1 MQLFLK
7 NAAKKILGGERL
19 LTFKKELSMG
29 MLQIFREEICKKELN
44 TIKAGDSKYEVQ
56 KVSYDMIDR
65 TLRKL
70 RFFKNFAQNIRLRL
84 YEVCRYELIP
94 PGRIIAHQE
103 ELDSHIFVII
113 SGIASLTVKYLESNE
128 SYSGMLI
135 YPGDAVG
142 DANIKDKIVI
152 SKGRGE
158 TKWYVSSVKECDVLV
173 FERRQFTDV
182 LFKDMMD
189 SLYEKIMCMRNSEFF
204 ENLSPYAMVILCS
217 NIELHEYSYGDVIL
231 R

>member
-1 MQLFLK
+1 
-7 NAAKKILGGERL
+7 
-19 LTFKKELSMG
+19 
-29 MLQIFREEICKKELN
+29 
-44 TIKAGDSKYEVQ
+44 V
-56 KVSYDMIDR
+56 
-65 TLRKL
+65 
-70 RFFKNFAQNIRLRL
+70 
-84 YEVCRYELIP
+84 P

-103 ELDSHIFVII
+103 ELESHIFVVI
-113 SGIASLTVKYLESNE
+113 SGIASLTVKYLETNE

-135 YPGDAVG
+135 YPGDAIG

-152 SKGRGE
+152 SKGRGQ
-158 TKWYVSSVKECDVLV
+158 TKTYVSSVKECDVLV

-217 NIELHEYSYGDVIL
+217 NIELHEYAYGDVIL
-231 R
+231 RQECEPDECYIIISGECKLVLETVIYKPQEEPSAKKSSQVMKFGQQNYNPTERYGSAKSRSK